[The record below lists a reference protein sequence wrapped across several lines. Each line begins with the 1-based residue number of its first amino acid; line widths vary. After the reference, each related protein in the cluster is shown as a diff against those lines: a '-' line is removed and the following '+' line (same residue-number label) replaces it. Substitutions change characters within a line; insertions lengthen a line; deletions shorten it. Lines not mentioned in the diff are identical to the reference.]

1 MVLASDDVVF
11 AAGSVATAAYYIS
24 DGQCHYMCLWAPW
37 IHLGLLF
44 FRTFLDSLS
53 WRSQNLRNASA
64 RSRGA
69 EEPETGHATCPG
81 GGQPPG
87 WFPHF
92 LRLALEVTPDR
103 FLLREWEVP
112 GSDPTVS
119 ERMEPLPTALH
130 KGCAQPRLIGC
141 GECRVTEGRMDLLI
155 CCQGVSRSG

>member
-1 MVLASDDVVF
+1 MRNYVHVF
-11 AAGSVATAAYYIS
+11 DCPQNVQPLSR
-24 DGQCHYMCLWAPW
+24 
-37 IHLGLLF
+37 LGF
-44 FRTFLDSLS
+44 SGTSGWPFH
-53 WRSQNLRNASA
+53 RSIVP
-64 RSRGA
+64 RSPGA

-155 CCQGVSRSG
+155 CCRGVSRSG